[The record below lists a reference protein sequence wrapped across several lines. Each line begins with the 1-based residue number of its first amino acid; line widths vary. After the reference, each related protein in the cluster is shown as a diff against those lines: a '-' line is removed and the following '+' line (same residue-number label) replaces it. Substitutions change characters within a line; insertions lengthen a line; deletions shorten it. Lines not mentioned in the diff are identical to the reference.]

1 MPREQDFSEVYKIQC
16 RSTWYALG
24 CPSPTKMEQRKLIPA
39 DENGRTAN
47 FRMIEKWMFDNAWTQ
62 WADVITAEISV
73 QAEKELVNNKVE
85 LIKEQL
91 EQTRTVRNNAYES
104 IKEGKFDSSASA
116 VNAFF
121 KASEAERGLMQI
133 EKVIEDLAN
142 SETTELQKQFR
153 ELAERAGATMVDAEV
168 VEEKEDE

>member
-1 MPREQDFSEVYKIQC
+1 MAYKEEFSETYKILV

-24 CPSPTKMEQRKLIPA
+24 CPSPTKMENRKLIPA
-39 DENGRTAN
+39 DENGKTASI
-47 FRMIEKWMFDNAWTQ
+47 RLIEKWMLDNAWTQ

-73 QAEKELVNNKVE
+73 QAEKELVKDKVE

-91 EQTRTVRNNAYES
+91 EQTRVIRNNAYES
-104 IKEGKFDSSASA
+104 IKEGEFDSSASA

-133 EKVIEDLAN
+133 EKIIVELAKSESTDL
-142 SETTELQKQFR
+142 QQRFR
-153 ELAERAGATMVDAEV
+153 ELAERAGATIVDAEEV
-168 VEEKEDE
+168 KEDEE

>member
-1 MPREQDFSEVYKIQC
+1 MPRTDEFSEVYKIQC

-73 QAEKELVNNKVE
+73 QAEKDLINDKVE

-91 EQTRTVRNNAYES
+91 EQTRVVRNNAYAS

-142 SETTELQKQFR
+142 SETADLQKQFR
-153 ELAERAGATMVDAEV
+153 ELAERAGTTMVDAEV
-168 VEEKEDE
+168 IEEKEDE

>member
-1 MPREQDFSEVYKIQC
+1 MPHPNEFSEVYKIQC

-39 DENGRTAN
+39 DENGKTAGW
-47 FRMIEKWMFDNAWTQ
+47 RMIERWMFDNAWTQ

-73 QAEKELVNNKVE
+73 QAEKELVHDKIE

-91 EQTRTVRNNAYES
+91 EQTRVVRNNAYAS
-104 IKEGKFDSSASA
+104 IKEGEFDSSASA

-133 EKVIEDLAN
+133 EKVIE
-142 SETTELQKQFR
+142 
-153 ELAERAGATMVDAEV
+153 ELAKSESEDLKKEFIELAARAGATMVDAEV

>member
-1 MPREQDFSEVYKIQC
+1 MAFREEFSEVYKIQC

-73 QAEKELVNNKVE
+73 QAEKDLINDKVE

-91 EQTRTVRNNAYES
+91 EQTRVVRNNAYAS

-142 SETTELQKQFR
+142 SETADLQKQFR
-153 ELAERAGATMVDAEV
+153 ELAERAGSTIDAEV

>member
-1 MPREQDFSEVYKIQC
+1 
-16 RSTWYALG
+16 
-24 CPSPTKMEQRKLIPA
+24 
-39 DENGRTAN
+39 
-47 FRMIEKWMFDNAWTQ
+47 MFDNAWTQ

-73 QAEKELVNNKVE
+73 QAEKELVNDKVE

-91 EQTRTVRNNAYES
+91 EQTRIVRNNAYES

-133 EKVIEDLAN
+133 EKVIEDLAK
-142 SETTELQKQFR
+142 SESADLQQRFR
-153 ELAERAGATMVDAEV
+153 ELAERAGATTVEAEDIT
-168 VEEKEDE
+168 EEKEGE